1 VSEAPMPDLPV
12 RSVTIAEVINDDGQR
27 VIEISTDGEPSV
39 WDVLGFLHYAD
50 KVSRMQIRQADG
62 E

>member
-1 VSEAPMPDLPV
+1 VSDLPV
-12 RSVTIAEVINDDGQR
+12 RSVTIAEVIDPAGRR
-27 VIEISTDGEPSV
+27 VIEITTDGEPSV

-50 KVSRMQIRQADG
+50 ETCRQQIREG